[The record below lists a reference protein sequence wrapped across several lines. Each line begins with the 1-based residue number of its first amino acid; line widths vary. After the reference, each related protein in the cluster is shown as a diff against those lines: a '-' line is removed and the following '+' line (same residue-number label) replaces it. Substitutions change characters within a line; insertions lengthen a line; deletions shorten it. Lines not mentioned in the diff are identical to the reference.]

1 MPKLSCD
8 SVALKE
14 EMKLSAESEARKGVH
29 WKHEE
34 RKLVWTCPLGE

>member
-1 MPKLSCD
+1 MSKLSRD

-14 EMKLSAESEARKGVH
+14 EMRLSTESEARKEIL

-34 RKLVWTCPLGE
+34 RKLVWTCSLGE